1 MSLDSHIKKVVDE
14 KLNNLFSD
22 KKWSLKV
29 KKKERVGNVDPL

>member
-22 KKWSLKV
+22 KKSKIKLSV
-29 KKKERVGNVDPL
+29 NFTEITF